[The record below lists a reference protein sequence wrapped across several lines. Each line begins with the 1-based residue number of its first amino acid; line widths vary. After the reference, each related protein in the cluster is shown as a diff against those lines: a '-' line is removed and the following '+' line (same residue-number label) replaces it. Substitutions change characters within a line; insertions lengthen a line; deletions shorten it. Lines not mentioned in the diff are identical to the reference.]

1 MLNRSKTAPVLLVT
15 DNPSSASDIALAD
28 SLGADLI
35 DIDSFASSHIAADPD
50 MVFAIDLNNLDYIR
64 HLKGVLEHPGLG
76 CRIFLIGNKTRVA
89 TVHANVLGANLVLPH
104 PASAADVSR
113 ALSEHG
119 AAAKAQRDMQT
130 IQHSIQ
136 TGVGALSLGFQSL
149 NDNVALDSKGIT
161 AASEQIAEAISL
173 VGVEEWLSAVRG
185 HHVGTFQHCMLVTG
199 VATAFGSKSGMAK
212 KDVAT
217 LTLAAL
223 LHDIGKAAV
232 PIAIL
237 DKPGALDADE
247 TAVMNRHPVT
257 GYDYLAKHSTI
268 AKGVLRSVRHHHE
281 FLDGSGYPDQLSGPQ
296 VDDLT
301 RIITVCD
308 IYAAL
313 VEKRSYKPAKS
324 PKAAL
329 AILKSMAEAGKVE
342 ASLVRELGRIMLPSK
357 DASAPPSR

>member
-1 MLNRSKTAPVLLVT
+1 MLTRKKPDPVLLVT
-15 DNPSSASDIALAD
+15 DNPSSLDDIALAD

-35 DIDSFASSHIAADPD
+35 GIDSFASQHIANDPSLIF
-50 MVFAIDLNNLDYIR
+50 VIDLRNLDHVR
-64 HLKGVLEHPGLG
+64 HLKSVLDHSGLG
-76 CRIFLIGNKTRVA
+76 CRVFLTDAKARVV
-89 TVHANVLGANLVLPH
+89 TVHANVLGANHVLPRDV
-104 PASAADVSR
+104 SAADVWQ

-119 AAAKAQRDMQT
+119 AASKAQRDMQT
-130 IQHSIQ
+130 IQASIQ

-149 NDNVALDSKGIT
+149 NDDAALDSKGIT
-161 AASEQIAEAISL
+161 QASEQIAEAIGL

-247 TAVMNRHPVT
+247 TTIMNRHPVT

-281 FLDGSGYPDQLSGPQ
+281 FLDGSGYPDQLSGAE

-301 RIITVCD
+301 RIITICD

-329 AILKSMAEAGKVE
+329 AILTAMAEAGKVE
-342 ASLVRELGRIMLPSK
+342 ASLVRELGRIMLPPK
-357 DASAPPSR
+357 DA